1 MIYKI
6 ITILLSIYIYQTSNN
21 FEGIIKY
28 NRPNT
33 TDSLIYYIG
42 KDKVRIHRKGEFVVR
57 YGNYSDEFMDFK
69 NNRSA
74 LYDSKKGKWDFSE
87 ASGKIFPIETLSDS
101 MIILKNKCRMYQ
113 IDYQN
118 MGFGSTMQDEIFVAD
133 GLYYKPPKGCII
145 QNPFMT
151 NGTGRIALKQIRKV
165 QGENY
170 NSESIMEAVEI
181 IYMPIPDSLLL
192 F

>member
-6 ITILLSIYIYQTSNN
+6 IAIILSIYTFQSPSN

-28 NRPNT
+28 NQPNT

-42 KDKVRIHRKGEFVVR
+42 KDKIRIHRKGEFVAK
-57 YGNYSDEFMDFK
+57 YGNYSDEFIDLK

-74 LYDSKKGKWDFSE
+74 LYDVEKGEWIFFES
-87 ASGKIFPIETLSDS
+87 SGKIFPIERLNDS
-101 MIILKNKCRMYQ
+101 IMILNHLCQTYK

-118 MGFGSTMQDEIFVAD
+118 SGFGSTIEDEIFVANN
-133 GLYYKPPKGCII
+133 LYYTPPKGCKI
-145 QNPFMT
+145 QNPFIT
-151 NGTGRIALKQIRKV
+151 NGTGRIGLKQIRKV

-170 NSESIMEAVEI
+170 DSESIMEVVEI
-181 IYMPIPDSLLL
+181 IPMSIPDSLLL